1 MALAALIAIVL
12 FSTQGTSFAQEWRE
26 FVSKQ
31 DLFAAN
37 FPNEPIV
44 MPMVWETEYGVSLPG
59 RVYTVKQGPGSY
71 SVTVVDYNSVKDIL
85 TARAAECPP
94 GLERCNGD
102 TAFSGPG
109 YWKNDVRGAMIYAAF
124 QMMKRDVKVTHY
136 MWNYLGQ
143 GVEVN
148 ELQLLNNAD
157 KSRTFASIYMHH
169 NRLYVMEA
177 TVPGNY
183 PPPGLFQQSIV
194 LLEPDGKRANHGHV
208 VFNGAEVEPNEA
220 YTRSGEA
227 QEQILQ
233 AGPPRVYFTPDPR

>member
-1 MALAALIAIVL
+1 MKLTALAALIAIVL
-12 FSTQGTSFAQEWRE
+12 LSTTSFAEEWRE
-26 FVSKQ
+26 FVSKE
-31 DLFAAN
+31 DLFGAN
-37 FPNEPIV
+37 FPGDPVVTSI
-44 MPMVWETEYGVSLPG
+44 VWETEYGVPLPG
-59 RVYTVKQGPGSY
+59 RVYSMKQGPSSY
-71 SVTVVDYNSVKDIL
+71 SITVVDYNSVKDIL
-85 TARAAECPP
+85 TAKAATCPP
-94 GLERCNGD
+94 GEERCNGD

-109 YWKNDVRGAMIYAAF
+109 YWKNDVRGAMIYVAF

-157 KSRTFASIYMHH
+157 RSRTFVSIYMHH

-194 LLEPDGKRANHGHV
+194 LLEADGKRANHGHV
-208 VFNGAEVEPNEA
+208 VFNGAEVEPNET
-220 YTRSGEA
+220 YTGRGGGRTEG
-227 QEQILQ
+227 QPQ
-233 AGPPRVYFTPDPR
+233 D